1 MTTQTLTEQGTS
13 KHVQAGNI
21 RLHYNEAGAG
31 DETVIMLHGGGP
43 GATGWSNFA
52 RNIGPFSE
60 KYRTFLVDQ
69 PGFGGSDAIV
79 TTEDRDLVHARA
91 IRDMLDALGIEKA
104 HMIGNSMGGAS
115 SARFAMEFP
124 DRIGKLVL
132 MGAAGGGVSYT
143 QPLPQEGIK
152 ILFDLYVNPSLEGL
166 KKMIQVFVYDPS
178 FMTEELIQQR
188 YNAMMEHPE
197 HLQNFVKSMAGPGV
211 ISDLSMRLG
220 DIKAPSLI
228 VWGRD
233 DRFVPLDHALK
244 FVWGIPEAR
253 LHIFS
258 HCGHWCQFEHA
269 DDFNRLVIDFLE
281 N

>member
-1 MTTQTLTEQGTS
+1 MTTQNLTEASTS
-13 KHVQAGNI
+13 KYIQAGNI
-21 RLHYNEAGAG
+21 RLHYNEAGTG
-31 DETVIMLHGGGP
+31 DAVIMLHGGGP
-43 GATGWSNFA
+43 GATGWSNFS

-60 KYRTFLVDQ
+60 RYRTFLVDQ
-69 PGFGGSDAIV
+69 PGFGKSDALV
-79 TTEDRDLVHARA
+79 TTEARDLVHARA
-91 IRDMLDALGIEKA
+91 IKDMLDALGIEKA

-115 SARFAMEFP
+115 SARFAMEYP

-132 MGAAGGGVSYT
+132 MGAAGGGVSYG

-152 ILFDLYVNPSLEGL
+152 ILFELYQHPSMELL
-166 KKMIQVFVYDPS
+166 KKMINVFVYDPS

-188 YNAMMEHPE
+188 YNAMMERPE
-197 HLQNFVKSMAGPGV
+197 HLTNFVKSMAGPGG
-211 ISDLSMRLG
+211 ISDLSLRLG
-220 DIKAPSLI
+220 EVKASTLV

-233 DRFVPLDHALK
+233 DRFVPLDHAMK

-258 HCGHWCQFEHA
+258 KCGHWCQYEHP
-269 DDFNRLVIDFLE
+269 DEFNRLVFDFLE